1 MELTGTF
8 FHYDEMN
15 RNGRIYSE
23 EVVDDMVV
31 QFGNLDHPMY
41 GELNPGYD
49 NEIYMGMQNPSHE
62 VCDLHI
68 NRETKTLEGT
78 IKLLDTHSG
87 KIAQELLN
95 AEMPLSVA
103 SRGIGSVDSSGYVTL
118 QKIITYDL
126 VHEGAFDSNLKLT
139 PTMVD
144 ATMGGSLAFN
154 GVVEDMTELLRL
166 QKWNSSELYEGVMYY
181 VKGENK
187 HYVFIDK
194 EWKVIHNNEQI
205 ESPNIRLDDL

>member
-1 MELTGTF
+1 MELSGTF

-23 EVVDDMVV
+23 QVVDDMVV

-41 GELNPGYD
+41 GELNPGYN
-49 NEIYMGMQNPSHE
+49 NEIYMDMRNPSH
-62 VCDLHI
+62 VVSDLHI

-87 KIAQELLN
+87 KIVQELLN

-154 GVVEDMTELLRL
+154 GVVEDMAELLRL
-166 QKWNSSELYEGVMYY
+166 QKWNASELYEGVMYY
-181 VKGENK
+181 VKEDGKNYM
-187 HYVFIDK
+187 YVNNGWEEI
-194 EWKVIHNNEQI
+194 INNE
-205 ESPNIRLDDL
+205 EPNISIEDL